1 MHTVDYRIF
10 LYCEFK
16 LCSVQVPGWRVASA
30 GTDKAVTCIQQSWR
44 LKDEAAAEEAAARF
58 GGVAAAEGHA
68 ESLRVAR
75 VGSELVAELWTA
87 SLGERGIEYS

>member
-1 MHTVDYRIF
+1 M
-10 LYCEFK
+10 
-16 LCSVQVPGWRVASA
+16 QVPGWRVASA